1 MRGLSHLRTSYT
13 PRAAARGKRLVRV
26 AQGDV
31 GRVLANKAVPNS
43 RAIRLIRRFVKGF

>member
-1 MRGLSHLRTSYT
+1 MRNLGHLRTSYT
-13 PRAAARGKRLVRV
+13 PKVAARGKRVVRI

-31 GRVLANKAVPNS
+31 GRVLANKAVPNG